1 MPIVE
6 LFKQKGKCIE
16 VNTGQKRDVV
26 YAEVK
31 AALAPMTES
40 LAVLPL
46 TEKSEILLGAPA
58 AASPPLRTIGFVH
71 HHWQQLHTPA
81 PSLPAVP
88 FSTTTTTATS

>member
-46 TEKSEILLGAPA
+46 TEKSEILLGAPT
-58 AASPPLRTIGFVH
+58 AASPPLAYTRVRTPP
-71 HHWQQLHTPA
+71 LAATPY
-81 PSLPAVP
+81 PRSLPPRCPV
-88 FSTTTTTATS
+88 